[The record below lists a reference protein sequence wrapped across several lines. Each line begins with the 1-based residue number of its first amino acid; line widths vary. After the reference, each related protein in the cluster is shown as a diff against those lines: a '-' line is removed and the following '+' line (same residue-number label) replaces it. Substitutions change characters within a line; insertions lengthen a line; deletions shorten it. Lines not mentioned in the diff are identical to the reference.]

1 MKQKRVRLSVGQR
14 RAGLGMMKTLTDLLK
29 GMVPSTAA
37 SGGGRLS
44 MLSLHPSLE
53 AEEEEREVEEEL

>member
-1 MKQKRVRLSVGQR
+1 
-14 RAGLGMMKTLTDLLK
+14 MMKTLTDLLN

-53 AEEEEREVEEEL
+53 GEEREVEEEL

>member
-1 MKQKRVRLSVGQR
+1 
-14 RAGLGMMKTLTDLLK
+14 MMKTLTDLLK

-53 AEEEEREVEEEL
+53 EEEEEERKVEEEL

>member
-1 MKQKRVRLSVGQR
+1 
-14 RAGLGMMKTLTDLLK
+14 MMKTLTDLLK

-53 AEEEEREVEEEL
+53 AEEEEEREVEEEL